1 MFQSGVVC
9 AIIIVMTVLLSYL
22 SGIILYAN
30 DTDHES
36 EGQHFKFHFAKDFNS
51 LVWNTCNRPSKKV
64 LKNETSEKPTQPE
77 KNLQW
82 YIPSIWCS
90 WDDMWWCREGIERW
104 GWGKCGNISPDS
116 SLWSVVVVLVEST
129 DRLSRFLPPRQ
140 LAPGRSSRPGTHLG
154 LLQHRQ
160 ESSWSS
166 PVTTTLAR
174 PPPPPL
180 LQHRPRP
187 PPLSLSLT
195 PRPGPWGWRRMRR
208 TEGRWLS
215 YRRCWLLS
223 VDTWQDLMLSS
234 VWPVGCSSGRRLCW
248 VHDVAGGDRNIQSGD
263 THHTLQWWCR
273 PVSGVRSENIEQFSL
288 IILTE
293 WPVLSRVI
301 TELSRSCNRK
311 ASRS

>member
-104 GWGKCGNISPDS
+104 GWGKCGGNISPDS

-174 PPPPPL
+174 PPTQTGVIMVPTSSSISCNTS
-180 LQHRPRP
+180 R
-187 PPLSLSLT
+187 
-195 PRPGPWGWRRMRR
+195 G
-208 TEGRWLS
+208 
-215 YRRCWLLS
+215 
-223 VDTWQDLMLSS
+223 DQDLEAGEGWGGRKGGDCHIADVDCCLLTHDRTWCCHLSGQWAA
-234 VWPVGCSSGRRLCW
+234 VL
-248 VHDVAGGDRNIQSGD
+248 AGGCAGSMMSQVVTATSSLG
-263 THHTLQWWCR
+263 THIT
-273 PVSGVRSENIEQFSL
+273 
-288 IILTE
+288 
-293 WPVLSRVI
+293 LSRGDAGRYLESDQRI
-301 TELSRSCNRK
+301 LSNFL
-311 ASRS
+311 